1 MKSIRDNRLPREFQ
15 RWLNKAAPIPNGVH
29 LLRRTIDLRGDVSIF
44 LAMGVLFGMV
54 PALLLVILIK
64 EWESISANL
73 GMLGCII
80 AVALGCASVPL
91 LLLRRA
97 WVTYGASIDDRR
109 GQLRQGVFI
118 GPEGVLVRMTPN
130 QNFPI
135 AWSEFVAA
143 RRYPPEESR
152 SIRRPLLIIG
162 TTRGEISFFAER
174 LLAGYPEIHSI
185 AQEVRSDWKP
195 QYLRPRKDR
204 VLRDDL
210 VTQSRSMRGIAYII
224 VPMFL
229 IMGSIGAVMVL
240 DQNSPLLNTMAL
252 LIVIGIVLV
261 VAASINL
268 VVRGLQTARYYR
280 CPQCGATLPRYEQA
294 MPAIH
299 YYCESCNIEWDTGA
313 NENETG

>member
-1 MKSIRDNRLPREFQ
+1 MKSISDNRLPREFQ
-15 RWLNKAAPIPNGVH
+15 RWIDKAAPVPNGVH
-29 LLRRTIDLRGDVSIF
+29 ILRRTIDLRGDVLIF
-44 LAMGVLFGMV
+44 LAMGILFGMM
-54 PALLLVILIK
+54 PALLIVILIE
-64 EWESISANL
+64 EWASISANL
-73 GMLGCII
+73 GMLGSMI

-91 LLLRRA
+91 LLLHRA
-97 WVTYGASIDDRR
+97 WVTYRASLDDRR

-130 QNFPI
+130 KNYPI

-143 RRYPPEESR
+143 RRYPPKESR
-152 SIRRPLLIIG
+152 SVRRPQLIIR

-174 LLAGYPEIHSI
+174 LPAGYSEIHSI
-185 AQEVRSDWKP
+185 AQKVRSDWKP
-195 QYLRPRKDR
+195 QKLRPREDR

-210 VTQSRSMRGIAYII
+210 VTQSRSMRGIVYI
-224 VPMFL
+224 VVSMFL
-229 IMGSIGAVMVL
+229 IMGSIGMVIVL
-240 DQNSPLLNTMAL
+240 DQNSPLVNTMAL

-261 VAASINL
+261 IAASINL

-299 YYCESCNIEWDTGA
+299 YYCESCNIEWDTAA